1 MPKQRTIQLG
11 IFAACLL
18 GYVWLGYFTE
28 RTDFIQVFSTYT
40 FLFGIYLVILY
51 NSNFSDNF
59 RVIIGAALLLR
70 VSLLLMTPNLSDDYF
85 RFIWDGQL
93 VANGN
98 NPYLITPSALI
109 SSAQTIPG
117 ITQALFEQLN
127 SPTYYSVYPP
137 ICQFIF
143 GLSAKINGSNVLG
156 NVILIRFF
164 ILLAEFGTI
173 TLLHRLTRIF
183 KLPQTLVLIYAFNPL
198 VIIELTGNLHFEAI
212 MIFFLLLAV
221 YLLVKERPFLSAISF
236 ALAVG
241 TKLIPIIFLPLLIK
255 RLGKRK
261 SAYYF
266 MIVGVTILLFSTPFL
281 SVQSISNYFSSL
293 GLYFQAF
300 EFNASIYYAVRWVGA
315 QMASDSIVNISIVLL
330 PILSLVTIA
339 IVAVRERMVDWQSLF
354 TSMLFCL
361 TAYLLFSTNVHP
373 WNIAPLVV
381 LAVFSG
387 YRYVIP
393 WSFLVMLTYVTYQTL
408 PYSENLWFVAIEYLT
423 VGGWMVYELRAKLFR
438 LFRR

>member
-1 MPKQRTIQLG
+1 M
-11 IFAACLL
+11 
-18 GYVWLGYFTE
+18 
-28 RTDFIQVFSTYT
+28 
-40 FLFGIYLVILY
+40 
-51 NSNFSDNF
+51 
-59 RVIIGAALLLR
+59 VIIGVALLLR

-93 VANGN
+93 VASGN

-255 RLGKRK
+255 RLGKSK

-300 EFNASIYYAVRWVGA
+300 EFNASIYYAVRWVSA

-330 PILSLVTIA
+330 PILSLVTIVIIA
-339 IVAVRERMVDWQSLF
+339 ARERMVDWQSLF

-373 WNIAPLVV
+373 WNIAPLVM

-408 PYSENLWFVAIEYLT
+408 PYSENLWFVAIEYLA